1 MSKVGSVVGVGVG
14 VVDDRVTVRV
24 IVFVGV
30 TVGEVVFDGVLV
42 GVTEGDAVLVGVLV
56 GVGVKVG
63 VTLGVGVGVVGT
75 ASQSQ
80 LAIRPP
86 SETKLPSIIF
96 PLTQAQ

>member
-14 VVDDRVTVRV
+14 VVDDRVTVCV

-42 GVTEGDAVLVGVLV
+42 GV
-56 GVGVKVG
+56 GVKVD
-63 VTLGVGVGVVGT
+63 VILGVGVGVDGT
-75 ASQSQ
+75 TSQSQ
-80 LAIRPP
+80 KAIKPP

-96 PLTQAQ
+96 PWTEAQ